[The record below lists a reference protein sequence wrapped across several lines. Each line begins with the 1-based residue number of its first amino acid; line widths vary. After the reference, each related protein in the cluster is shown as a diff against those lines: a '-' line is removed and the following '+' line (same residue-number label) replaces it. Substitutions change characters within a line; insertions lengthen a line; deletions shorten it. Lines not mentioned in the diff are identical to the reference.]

1 MFEDLPEIKHYIQNI
16 RVLENRKFLMAI
28 ETGLQNG
35 KLMSD
40 FLVNASSFSSYD
52 SFQKVLVTQKK
63 LNTSLYGQQSKL
75 YLYMSQVTLSSL
87 Q

>member
-1 MFEDLPEIKHYIQNI
+1 MFEDLPEIKPYIQNI

-28 ETGLQNG
+28 ETGLQSG

-40 FLVNASSFSSYD
+40 FLVNASYFSSYD
-52 SFQKVLVTQKK
+52 SFQEVLVTQKK
-63 LNTSLYGQQSKL
+63 LSTSLYGQQSKL
-75 YLYMSQVTLSSL
+75 YLYMRQVTLSSL